1 MRASSK
7 AKGWE
12 GVEVVE
18 LLGDLVGG
26 NVLERREGRVHS
38 VARS

>member
-12 GVEVVE
+12 GGEVGE
-18 LLGDLVGG
+18 LLGDGEGG
-26 NVLERREGRVHS
+26 KRLEGREGREHS
-38 VARS
+38 VTR